1 MNICNKNY
9 YLFNLDTDEDDGVEM
24 PSTEAPP
31 TTVSHVFLDHTHYPI
46 LRKWKKASNQMTT
59 MMMIVPGVTPVI
71 LVVAV
76 IVMTEVTG
84 LQGSTGILLN
94 TSSKESKFFKCITH

>member
-1 MNICNKNY
+1 
-9 YLFNLDTDEDDGVEM
+9 M

-46 LRKWKKASNQMTT
+46 LRKLKKASNQMTT
-59 MMMIVPGVTPVI
+59 KMMTVPGVTPVI

-84 LQGSTGILLN
+84 HQGSTGTLPN